1 MPKEMY
7 RKAGESM
14 KPKGM
19 FGRPAESMKPD
30 EKILDDF
37 MDSPEKID

>member
-1 MPKEMY
+1 MY